1 MEGNTGLANY
11 SGGDKGNRFYNTIGA
26 TGEDLKKFQR
36 QTETQEEKIL
46 ALLEEHPQEEMTKH
60 EIKNYLVRLGKMHER
75 TPESSINRALT
86 GLKNDG
92 KVLKLDKMRMGE
104 FDKPNHLWQLR
115 PLRKVEPIAV
125 VSNQVP
131 LLPRGTQTEIF

>member
-11 SGGDKGNRFYNTIGA
+11 SGGNKGNRFYNTIGA
-26 TGEDLKKFQR
+26 TGSELKKFQR
-36 QTETQEEKIL
+36 QTETQEDKIL

-60 EIKNYLVRLGKMHER
+60 EIKTYLVRLGKIHDR

-92 KVLKLDKMRMGE
+92 KVLKLDKLRKGE
-104 FDKPNHLWQLR
+104 FDKPNHLWKL
-115 PLRKVEPIAV
+115 KT
-125 VSNQVP
+125 
-131 LLPRGTQTEIF
+131 LPFGTQHELFV